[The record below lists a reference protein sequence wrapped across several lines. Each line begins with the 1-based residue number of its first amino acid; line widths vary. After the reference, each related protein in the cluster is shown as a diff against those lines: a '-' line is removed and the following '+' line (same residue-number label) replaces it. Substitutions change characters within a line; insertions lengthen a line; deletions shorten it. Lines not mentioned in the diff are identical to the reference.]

1 VSKQPETEQEQFTR
15 LVRKMPAILRKLGD
29 AMMLTANALE
39 DLVHAFD
46 ELEEAYED
54 ENGS

>member
-1 VSKQPETEQEQFTR
+1 
-15 LVRKMPAILRKLGD
+15 MPAILRKLGD

-39 DLVHAFD
+39 DLVHTFD